1 MKPILLM
8 RVYGEGG
15 CLWELW
21 DCGNDRVAEVAI
33 ND

>member
-8 RVYGEGG
+8 QVYGEDT
-15 CLWELW
+15 LWELW
-21 DCGNDRVAEVAI
+21 DCGNDRVMEVAI